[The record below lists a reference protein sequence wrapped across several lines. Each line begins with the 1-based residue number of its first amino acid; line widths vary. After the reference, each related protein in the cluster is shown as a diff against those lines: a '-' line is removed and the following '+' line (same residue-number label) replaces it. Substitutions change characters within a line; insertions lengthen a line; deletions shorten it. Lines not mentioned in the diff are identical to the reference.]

1 MPVNSTMQRIV
12 GFVERPGRV
21 VRVYATG
28 EQGDMFFDMRRKS
41 DGTRVHR
48 GMLFRL
54 FVSPSGDSGFRAL
67 TACCVKVGYVK
78 SEGALGICGHA
89 DLRFGIPEV
98 IPAALHPHRFW
109 IGLRFEP
116 PAVTAQNEDSVLM

>member
-1 MPVNSTMQRIV
+1 MQRIT
-12 GFVERPGRV
+12 GFGERPGGV
-21 VRVYATG
+21 VRVFATG

-41 DGTRVHR
+41 EGTRVHR
-48 GMLFRL
+48 GMPFRL
-54 FVSPSGDSGFRAL
+54 FVSPSGDRGFRAL
-67 TACCVKVGYVK
+67 TACCVKVGFVK
-78 SEGALGICGHA
+78 SEGALGICGHE

-116 PAVTAQNEDSVLM
+116 ADSTEQQT